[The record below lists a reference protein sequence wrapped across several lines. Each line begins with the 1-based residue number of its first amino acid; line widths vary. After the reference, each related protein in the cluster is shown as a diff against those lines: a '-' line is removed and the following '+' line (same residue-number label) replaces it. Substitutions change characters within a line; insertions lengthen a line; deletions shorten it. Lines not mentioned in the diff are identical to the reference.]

1 MPRRAYGTQKIDV
14 QAIPSRDQGSHQ
26 LSIRLLIKTELRRC
40 RFDRTLLR
48 HRRSV
53 IEWMSN
59 RSGRLDPFQA
69 RLREWKR
76 AKERRTDSER
86 IYRRADI
93 VDKAR
98 QSQLCRSCTATDVF
112 LSFVDDDGFP

>member
-1 MPRRAYGTQKIDV
+1 MDAAEGVWDPEDRRPI
-14 QAIPSRDQGSHQ
+14 IPTRDQGSHE

-40 RFDRTLLR
+40 RFDRTLLS

-59 RSGRLDPFQA
+59 RSGRLDPFQT

-93 VDKAR
+93 VNKAR
-98 QSQLCRSCTATDVF
+98 
-112 LSFVDDDGFP
+112 